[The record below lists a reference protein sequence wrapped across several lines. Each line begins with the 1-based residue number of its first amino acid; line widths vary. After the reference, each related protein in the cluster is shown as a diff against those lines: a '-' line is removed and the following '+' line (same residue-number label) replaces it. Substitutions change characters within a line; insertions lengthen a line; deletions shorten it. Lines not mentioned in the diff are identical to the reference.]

1 MGWTGFRGVIGD
13 DAAEAATTDLIN
25 ILDTV
30 EVPIVVVLRDFKI
43 AGFNKAAADVLDLSP
58 SDIGR
63 ASRDT
68 SVLAGLPRLEERCSQ
83 VITSGVESRADFRDR
98 DKWFVVRISPYTRSD
113 RQINGAVLTFTNV
126 TAFRASTDQAIY
138 EREFTKTIL
147 NTVTDPL
154 VVLGADQRIQSGNRA
169 FYAMFGLSRDETQG
183 TSLYELSNSAFD
195 IAPMRKQL
203 KEMLAG
209 GHTFQ
214 PVEIDHV
221 FTAMGERTLTLDAR
235 TLSFRGHS
243 ERRVLVTFQDITERQ
258 QAEAAKDL
266 RSEEE
271 LRRREAKI
279 RRLVEANVVGIVMW
293 TLDGAISEAN
303 EAFLQMVQYDREDI
317 ISGRVRWTD
326 LTPPE
331 WRDRDERA
339 FVDLKASGIFQP
351 FEKEY
356 LRKDG
361 SRVPVFI
368 GGALL
373 EGNGNQGVAFVLDL
387 SGQKRAEEKVL
398 KNEERTRLM
407 LDEALD
413 AVVTMDA
420 DGVTTGWN
428 KQAEVIFGWARE
440 DAVGRRMSDMIIPA
454 QHRDGHERGLRHFLA
469 TGEGAVL
476 NRRIEMTALARD
488 GREFPI
494 ELSVTPLKLDQTWT
508 FSAFIRDITER
519 KRAEKALLAS
529 ERDLSAII
537 NTIPMLAWST
547 RPDGFCDF
555 LNQRWLD
562 YAGLTLDQALG
573 WGWGSAVHPDDVKR
587 LVDYWQTALASGE
600 LVDVEARMRRFDGE
614 YRWFLFRA
622 SPLRDASGNIVKWY
636 GTNTD
641 IDDRKRAEKEI
652 QARESRFRMIL
663 DGLPAFV
670 TLMGPSG
677 EAEFANRTTLDYFDA
692 TLEEVI
698 SRPSGSTFHPDERQ
712 TVLAMARQSF
722 ETAQRFDF
730 EVRHRRADGVYRWF
744 HVRGGPVRDSDGRIV
759 LWYLMH
765 IDIEDR
771 KRAEEALRANERSFR
786 LIVDTIPALVCT
798 MTPQGEVELVNRQIY
813 EYFGLTLEQ
822 LKNWSFVGAVAEE
835 DLPGI
840 VARWRHSVATGE
852 PYDIEHR
859 IRRDDGMYR
868 WFHVRGLPLR
878 DAEGRILRWYILLI
892 DVEDRRRAEEALR
905 ASERDLSLIIETI
918 PGMVWCAAPDGRI
931 NYLNQRL
938 LDYSGSTVADWA
950 SAGWTN
956 FLHPND
962 TVPMVEAWS
971 KAVANSRTFE
981 IQCRFRRSDG
991 AYRWFQVL
999 GEAARETEGT
1009 VTRWYGLLLDIDDR
1023 KLMEDALRTTEA
1035 RLSRATQIATVG
1047 ELSASIAHEIN
1058 QPLAAVVASGHACVR
1073 FLSAQPPNVERA
1085 HEAAESIVRDGKE
1098 AGEVV
1103 RRIRALFKRAPVEK
1117 ARLNL
1122 NEVIGEVLRLLA
1134 SETAKRQVAVEADLK
1149 QDLSLVSGDRIQL
1162 QQVLLN
1168 LLLNGIEAMD
1178 SVHDRSRK
1186 LTVRSRQESP
1196 ETVLVE
1202 VRDNGVG
1209 LESPD
1214 KVFEAFVTT
1223 KQNGMGM
1230 GLAICRSIVEA
1241 HNGRLWAVP
1250 AEGPGATFCFA
1261 LPVRLSAES

>member
-1 MGWTGFRGVIGD
+1 MTPQRDEHMGWAGFQATTGDHR
-13 DAAEAATTDLIN
+13 AEAATADLIN

-30 EVPIVVVLRDFKI
+30 DVPIVVVRDDVKI

-63 ASRDT
+63 AAGDISLLRD
-68 SVLAGLPRLEERCSQ
+68 LPRLEEQLGQ
-83 VITSGVESRADFRDR
+83 VITSGAESRADVRDR
-98 DKWFVVRISPYTRSD
+98 EKYFVVRISPYTRGD
-113 RQINGAVLTFTNV
+113 RRIGAVLTFTNV
-126 TAFRASTDQAIY
+126 TAFRASLDQAIY
-138 EREFTKTIL
+138 EREFAKTIL

-154 VVLGADQRIQSGNRA
+154 AVMDADQRIQSGNRA
-169 FYAMFGLSRDETQG
+169 FYATFGLSRVESQG
-183 TSLYELSNSAFD
+183 TSLYALANGAFD
-195 IAPMRKQL
+195 VAALRLQL
-203 KEMLAG
+203 HGMVASNY
-209 GHTFQ
+209 TFQ
-214 PVEIDHV
+214 PVEIDRI
-221 FTAMGERTLTLDAR
+221 FTASGERTLALDAR
-235 TLSFRGHS
+235 TLPFRGHS
-243 ERRVLVTFQDITERQ
+243 ERRILLTFQDITERKR
-258 QAEAAKDL
+258 AEAAKDR

-271 LRRREAKI
+271 LRRKEEKI

-293 TLDGAISEAN
+293 NREGTIIEAN
-303 EAFLQMVQYDREDI
+303 EAFLQMVQYNREDV
-317 ISGRVRWTD
+317 ISGRVRGVD
-326 LTPPE
+326 LSPPE
-331 WRDRDERA
+331 WADRDEQA
-339 FVDLKASGIFQP
+339 HAALQATGSFQP
-351 FEKEY
+351 FEKEFF
-356 LRKDG
+356 RKDG

-373 EGNGNQGVAFVLDL
+373 EGSGDEGVAFVLDL
-387 SGQKRAEEKVL
+387 SGQRRAEEKVL

-420 DGVTTGWN
+420 DGVATGWN
-428 KQAEVIFGWARE
+428 KQAELIFGWTRQ
-440 DAVGRRMSDMIIPA
+440 DAVGRRLSDLIIPA
-454 QHRDGHERGLRHFLA
+454 QHRDAHERGLRHFLM
-469 TGEGAVL
+469 TGKSTML
-476 NRRIEMTALARD
+476 NRRIEMTAVARD
-488 GREFPI
+488 GREFPV
-494 ELSVTPLKLDQTWT
+494 ELSVTPLQFDQTWT
-508 FSAFIRDITER
+508 FSAFIRDISEK
-519 KRAEKALLAS
+519 KRAEEALRAS
-529 ERDLSAII
+529 ERDLTAII

-562 YAGLTLDQALG
+562 YAGFTAEEARG
-573 WGWGSAVHPDDVKR
+573 WGWGAAIHPDDAKG
-587 LVDYWQTALASGE
+587 LVDYWQAALASGQ

-622 SPLRDASGNIVKWY
+622 SPLRDAAGKIVKWY

-641 IDDRKRAEKEI
+641 IDDRKRAE
-652 QARESRFRMIL
+652 
-663 DGLPAFV
+663 
-670 TLMGPSG
+670 
-677 EAEFANRTTLDYFDA
+677 
-692 TLEEVI
+692 
-698 SRPSGSTFHPDERQ
+698 
-712 TVLAMARQSF
+712 
-722 ETAQRFDF
+722 
-730 EVRHRRADGVYRWF
+730 
-744 HVRGGPVRDSDGRIV
+744 
-759 LWYLMH
+759 
-765 IDIEDR
+765 
-771 KRAEEALRANERSFR
+771 EALRANERNFR
-786 LIVDTIPALVCT
+786 LIVDTMPALVCT
-798 MTPQGEVELVNRQIY
+798 MTPRGEVELVNRQIH

-822 LKNWSFVGAVAEE
+822 LKNWSMIGAVSEE
-835 DLPGI
+835 DLPAV
-840 VARWRHSVATGE
+840 VARWRHSVETGD

-859 IRRDDGMYR
+859 IRRSDGMHR

-905 ASERDLSLIIETI
+905 ASERHLSRIIETI
-918 PGMVWCAAPDGRI
+918 PGMVWCATPDGTI

-938 LDYSGSTVADWA
+938 LDYSGSTLSDWT
-950 SAGWTN
+950 SSGWSN
-956 FLHPND
+956 FLHPD
-962 TVPMVEAWS
+962 DAAPVVEAWS
-971 KAVANSRTFE
+971 KAVTKGGTFG

-999 GEAARETEGT
+999 GDAACDIEGT

-1023 KLMEDALRTTEA
+1023 KLMEEALRTTEA

-1073 FLSAQPPNVERA
+1073 FLSAQPPNVARA

-1117 ARLNL
+1117 AMLNL

-1134 SETAKRQVAVEADLK
+1134 SETTKRQVAVEADLM
-1149 QDLSLVSGDRIQL
+1149 QELPWVPGDRVQL

-1186 LTVRSRQESP
+1186 LTVRSAQENP
-1196 ETVLVE
+1196 ATVLVE
-1202 VRDNGVG
+1202 IRDNGAG
-1209 LESPD
+1209 LENAD

-1230 GLAICRSIVEA
+1230 GLTICRSIVEA
-1241 HNGRLWAVP
+1241 HNGRLWAVS
-1250 AEGPGATFCFA
+1250 AEGPGAKFCFT
-1261 LPVRLSAES
+1261 LPVGLRGES

>member
-1 MGWTGFRGVIGD
+1 
-13 DAAEAATTDLIN
+13 
-25 ILDTV
+25 
-30 EVPIVVVLRDFKI
+30 
-43 AGFNKAAADVLDLSP
+43 
-58 SDIGR
+58 
-63 ASRDT
+63 
-68 SVLAGLPRLEERCSQ
+68 
-83 VITSGVESRADFRDR
+83 
-98 DKWFVVRISPYTRSD
+98 
-113 RQINGAVLTFTNV
+113 
-126 TAFRASTDQAIY
+126 
-138 EREFTKTIL
+138 
-147 NTVTDPL
+147 
-154 VVLGADQRIQSGNRA
+154 
-169 FYAMFGLSRDETQG
+169 
-183 TSLYELSNSAFD
+183 
-195 IAPMRKQL
+195 
-203 KEMLAG
+203 
-209 GHTFQ
+209 
-214 PVEIDHV
+214 
-221 FTAMGERTLTLDAR
+221 
-235 TLSFRGHS
+235 
-243 ERRVLVTFQDITERQ
+243 
-258 QAEAAKDL
+258 
-266 RSEEE
+266 
-271 LRRREAKI
+271 
-279 RRLVEANVVGIVMW
+279 MW
-293 TLDGAISEAN
+293 TLEGAISEAN
-303 EAFLQMVQYDREDI
+303 EALLQMVQYNREDI

-339 FVDLKASGIFQP
+339 LADLKATGIFQP
-351 FEKEY
+351 FEKEC

-361 SRVPVFI
+361 SRLPVFI

-373 EGNGNQGVAFVLDL
+373 EGSGNEGVAFVLDL

-398 KNEERTRLM
+398 RNEERTRLM

-413 AVVTMDA
+413 AVVTTDA

-440 DAVGRRMSDMIIPA
+440 DAVGRHLSDMIIPA
-454 QHRDGHERGLRHFLA
+454 QHRDAAERGLRHFLA
-469 TGEGAVL
+469 TGEGVVL
-476 NRRIEMTALARD
+476 NRRIEATALARD
-488 GREFPI
+488 GREFPV
-494 ELSVTPLKLDQTWT
+494 EVSVTALKLGQTWT

-519 KRAEKALLAS
+519 KRGEEALLAG

-537 NTIPMLAWST
+537 NTIPMFAWST

-555 LNQRWLD
+555 LNERWLD
-562 YAGLTLDQALG
+562 YAGFTAEQARG
-573 WGWGSAVHPDDVKR
+573 WGWAAAIHPDDVPG
-587 LVDYWQTALASGE
+587 LVDYWQTALASGQ

-622 SPLRDASGNIVKWY
+622 SPLRDAAGNIVKWY

-641 IDDRKRAEKEI
+641 IDDRKRAE
-652 QARESRFRMIL
+652 
-663 DGLPAFV
+663 
-670 TLMGPSG
+670 
-677 EAEFANRTTLDYFDA
+677 
-692 TLEEVI
+692 
-698 SRPSGSTFHPDERQ
+698 
-712 TVLAMARQSF
+712 
-722 ETAQRFDF
+722 
-730 EVRHRRADGVYRWF
+730 
-744 HVRGGPVRDSDGRIV
+744 
-759 LWYLMH
+759 
-765 IDIEDR
+765 
-771 KRAEEALRANERSFR
+771 EALRANERNFR
-786 LIVDTIPALVCT
+786 IIVDTIPALVCT

-813 EYFGLTLEQ
+813 EYFGLNLEQ
-822 LKNWSFVGAVAEE
+822 LKNWSLIGAVAEE
-835 DLPGI
+835 DLPGV

-878 DAEGRILRWYILLI
+878 DAEGRTLRWYILLI

-918 PGMVWCAAPDGRI
+918 PGMVWCAAPVGRI

-938 LDYSGSTVADWA
+938 LDYSGSTLADWA

-962 TVPMVEAWS
+962 VVPMVEDWS

-981 IQCRFRRSDG
+981 LQCRFRRSDG

-999 GEAARETEGT
+999 GEAARDTEGT

-1023 KLMEDALRTTEA
+1023 KLMEEALRTTES

-1073 FLSAQPPNVERA
+1073 FLSAQPPNVARA

-1117 ARLNL
+1117 AILNL

-1134 SETAKRQVAVEADLK
+1134 SETAKRQVAVETNLK
-1149 QDLSLVSGDRIQL
+1149 QDLPLVPGDRVQL
-1162 QQVLLN
+1162 QQVLRN

-1186 LTVRSRQESP
+1186 LTVRSTQESP

-1209 LESPD
+1209 LENPD

-1230 GLAICRSIVEA
+1230 GLSICRSIVEA
-1241 HNGRLWAVP
+1241 HNGRLWAVS
-1250 AEGPGATFCFA
+1250 AEGPGSIFCFA